1 MSIARRR
8 AAPWVAAITLVAV
21 LIGPATWQPAARAT
35 DPTVNDAITQQ
46 QQMTADLTRQR
57 AQLAELQ
64 RQQSTLTASIRSLN
78 GDIAS
83 TGLEIGAALD
93 HLQQVTRALEMARGE
108 LWLRE
113 QDIKSLASNLQTVA
127 SQIQGAQTDLAG
139 REALLQD
146 HLRTAYEQSQTSIL
160 EVLISTD
167 SFTKATSELSYML
180 SLSDEDQRL
189 AAEVRDRANW
199 LEVRRKTL
207 SLGTETLA
215 GLRDAAAAQAAA
227 LVVQQRQ
234 VDAARQALQKKQ
246 AQLAQLRDAREAQF
260 VTNALSASETQLM
273 IAAQEKLLEGQ
284 NALVARLKIEANA
297 LDVAYRGR
305 FEWPEHGNFIITQEF
320 GRTQYETYHT
330 GLDMAY
336 LTPRCGG
343 LIYAA
348 GDGVVLEDGRPLAQW
363 GDSAIG
369 VVIGHSQRL
378 ATYYWHLSGEIVT
391 VGQQVHAGDVIG
403 YEGMTGWATGC
414 HLHFAVL
421 LDGVP
426 HNPREYLP

>member
-1 MSIARRR
+1 M
-8 AAPWVAAITLVAV
+8 LV
-21 LIGPATWQPAARAT
+21 TWGSF
-35 DPTVNDAITQQ
+35 
-46 QQMTADLTRQR
+46 
-57 AQLAELQ
+57 AELV
-64 RQQSTLTASIRSLN
+64 RTARERYPGMRIVWVGRGEEVPEANASIRGLN

-180 SLSDEDQRL
+180 SLSDQDQRL

-227 LVVQQRQ
+227 LVV
-234 VDAARQALQKKQ
+234 
-246 AQLAQLRDAREAQF
+246 
-260 VTNALSASETQLM
+260 
-273 IAAQEKLLEGQ
+273 
-284 NALVARLKIEANA
+284 
-297 LDVAYRGR
+297 YRGR

>member
-1 MSIARRR
+1 MSIARP
-8 AAPWVAAITLVAV
+8 AAPWVAAILLVTGLV
-21 LIGPATWQPAARAT
+21 GPATWQPAARAT

-46 QQMTADLTRQR
+46 QQMAANLTRQR

-64 RQQSTLTASIRSLN
+64 RQQSNLTASIRGLN
-78 GDIAS
+78 DDIAS
-83 TGLEIGAALD
+83 VGLEIGAALE

-113 QDIKSLASNLQTVA
+113 QDIKSLASNLQNVA
-127 SQIQGAQTDLAG
+127 SQIGNAQTDLAG

-215 GLRDAAAAQAAA
+215 GLRDAAAREAAA
-227 LVVQQRQ
+227 LGVQQRQ

-284 NALVARLKIEANA
+284 SVLVARLKEEANA
-297 LDVAYRGR
+297 LDIAYRGR

-320 GRTQYETYHT
+320 GRTQYETFHT

-363 GDSAIG
+363 GDPAIG

-391 VGQQVHAGDVIG
+391 VGQVVHAGDVIG

>member
-1 MSIARRR
+1 
-8 AAPWVAAITLVAV
+8 
-21 LIGPATWQPAARAT
+21 
-35 DPTVNDAITQQ
+35 
-46 QQMTADLTRQR
+46 
-57 AQLAELQ
+57 
-64 RQQSTLTASIRSLN
+64 
-78 GDIAS
+78 
-83 TGLEIGAALD
+83 
-93 HLQQVTRALEMARGE
+93 
-108 LWLRE
+108 
-113 QDIKSLASNLQTVA
+113 
-127 SQIQGAQTDLAG
+127 
-139 REALLQD
+139 
-146 HLRTAYEQSQTSIL
+146 
-160 EVLISTD
+160 
-167 SFTKATSELSYML
+167 ML

-215 GLRDAAAAQAAA
+215 GLRDEAAAQTAA
-227 LVVQQRQ
+227 LAVQQRQ

-260 VTNALSASETQLM
+260 VTNSLSASETQLM
-273 IAAQEKLLEGQ
+273 IAAKTKLLAGQ
-284 NALVARLKIEANA
+284 DALVARLKVEANA
-297 LDVAYRGR
+297 LDIAYRGR

-320 GRTQYETYHT
+320 GPTPWETFHT

-378 ATYYWHLSGEIVT
+378 ATIYWHLSGEIVT
-391 VGQQVHAGDVIG
+391 VGQYVHAGDVIG

-414 HLHFAVL
+414 HLHFGVM

-426 HNPREYLP
+426 QNPRFYLP

>member
-1 MSIARRR
+1 MSIARP
-8 AAPWVAAITLVAV
+8 AAPWVAALLLVTGLV
-21 LIGPATWQPAARAT
+21 GPATWQPAARAT

-46 QQMTADLTRQR
+46 QQMAANLTRQR

-64 RQQSTLTASIRSLN
+64 RQQSNLTASIRGLN
-78 GDIAS
+78 DDIAS
-83 TGLEIGAALD
+83 VGLEIGAALE

-113 QDIKSLASNLQTVA
+113 QDIKSLASNLQNVA
-127 SQIQGAQTDLAG
+127 SQIGNAQTDLAG

-215 GLRDAAAAQAAA
+215 GLRDAAAREAAA
-227 LVVQQRQ
+227 LGVQQRQ

-284 NALVARLKIEANA
+284 SVLVARLKEEANA
-297 LDVAYRGR
+297 LDIAYRGR

-320 GRTQYETYHT
+320 GRTQYETFHT

-363 GDSAIG
+363 GDPAIG

-391 VGQQVHAGDVIG
+391 VGQVVHAGDVIG

>member
-1 MSIARRR
+1 MSIARP
-8 AAPWVAAITLVAV
+8 AAPWVAAILLVTGLV
-21 LIGPATWQPAARAT
+21 GPATWQPAARAT

-46 QQMTADLTRQR
+46 QQMAANLTRQR

-64 RQQSTLTASIRSLN
+64 RQQSNLTASIRGLN
-78 GDIAS
+78 DDIAS
-83 TGLEIGAALD
+83 VGLEIGAALE

-113 QDIKSLASNLQTVA
+113 QDIKSLASNLQNVA
-127 SQIQGAQTDLAG
+127 SQIGNAQTDLAG

-215 GLRDAAAAQAAA
+215 GLRDAAAREAAA
-227 LVVQQRQ
+227 LGVQQRQ

-284 NALVARLKIEANA
+284 SVLVARLKVEANA
-297 LDVAYRGR
+297 LDIAYRGR

-320 GRTQYETYHT
+320 GRTQYETFHT

-363 GDSAIG
+363 GDPAIG

-391 VGQQVHAGDVIG
+391 VGQVVHAGDVIG

>member
-1 MSIARRR
+1 MSIARRT
-8 AAPWVAAITLVAV
+8 AAPWVAAIILVTV

-46 QQMTADLTRQR
+46 QLMAANLTRQR

-64 RQQSTLTASIRSLN
+64 RQQSNLTASIRGLN
-78 GDIAS
+78 DDIAS
-83 TGLEIGAALD
+83 VGLEIGVALE

-113 QDIKSLASNLQTVA
+113 QDIKSLASNLQNVA
-127 SQIQGAQTDLAG
+127 SQIQNAQTDLAG

-215 GLRDAAAAQAAA
+215 GLRDAAAREAAA
-227 LVVQQRQ
+227 LGVQQRQ

-246 AQLAQLRDAREAQF
+246 AQLAQMRDAREAQF

-284 NALVARLKIEANA
+284 SVLVARLKVEANA
-297 LDVAYRGR
+297 LDIAYRGR

-320 GRTQYETYHT
+320 GRTQYETFHT

-391 VGQQVHAGDVIG
+391 VGQVLHAGDVIG

>member
-1 MSIARRR
+1 MSIARRT
-8 AAPWVAAITLVAV
+8 AAPWVAAIILVTV

-46 QQMTADLTRQR
+46 QLMAANLTRQR

-64 RQQSTLTASIRSLN
+64 RQQSNLTASIRGLN
-78 GDIAS
+78 DDIAAV
-83 TGLEIGAALD
+83 GLEIGAALE

-113 QDIKSLASNLQTVA
+113 QDIKSLASNLQNVA
-127 SQIQGAQTDLAG
+127 SQIQNAQTDLAG

-215 GLRDAAAAQAAA
+215 GLRDAAAREAAA
-227 LVVQQRQ
+227 LSVQQRQ

-246 AQLAQLRDAREAQF
+246 AQLAQMRDAREAQF

-284 NALVARLKIEANA
+284 SVLVARLKVEANA
-297 LDVAYRGR
+297 LDIAYRGR

-320 GRTQYETYHT
+320 GRTQYETFHT

-391 VGQQVHAGDVIG
+391 VGQVVHAGDVIG